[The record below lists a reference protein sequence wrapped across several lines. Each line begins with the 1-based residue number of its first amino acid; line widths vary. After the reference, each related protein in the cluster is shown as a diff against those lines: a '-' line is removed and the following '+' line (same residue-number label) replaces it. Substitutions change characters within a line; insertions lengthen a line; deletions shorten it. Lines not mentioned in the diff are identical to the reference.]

1 MGNAEKKKL
10 TRRLANAYLSS
21 IISIAL
27 VLLLIGIACLVLV
40 NAKSASDY
48 FKESMQISVLMR
60 EEVSESQATAYQTGL
75 AGMPFIRSTHLVT
88 REEGTR
94 ELQDMLGEDFL
105 SVFETS
111 PVPLSVDITLNAE
124 YVSSDS
130 LALILPQLNDP
141 EIVDEVNCQQ
151 NLVDALNTNLKK
163 ISLVL
168 GVLVLLLLFIS
179 FVLINNTVRLSVSAR
194 RFTVHTMQ
202 LVGATRGF
210 IRRPFM
216 RAALLQGLAAS
227 LRATAGSL
235 GTTGN
240 VKSAKNNISGIVEDV
255 WNEYTGEA
263 NNLLLIDANAA
274 PQSLTDSR
282 NPSPTSIQV
291 LIRTQE
297 IKTAEPSAE
306 EIKIQEAAET
316 TFFQRV
322 AQMFKDFWAA
332 ITGIFR

>member
-27 VLLLIGIACLVLV
+27 VLLLIGVACLVLV
-40 NAKSASDY
+40 NARSASDY

-60 EEVSESQATAYQTGL
+60 EEVTESQATAYQTGL
-75 AGMPFIRSTHLVT
+75 AGMPFVRSTHLVT
-88 REEGTR
+88 REEGLR

-111 PVPLSVDITLNAE
+111 PVPLSIDITLNAE

-151 NLVDALNTNLKK
+151 NLIDALNTNLKK

-202 LVGATRGF
+202 LVGATRRF

-227 LRATAGSL
+227 FLALLGLAGLLALLHKSFPRLFDVFTTQGLVAAGAVVVASGVAICLVSSYFVVNRMISL
-235 GTTGN
+235 N
-240 VKSAKNNISGIVEDV
+240 
-255 WNEYTGEA
+255 
-263 NNLLLIDANAA
+263 
-274 PQSLTDSR
+274 
-282 NPSPTSIQV
+282 
-291 LIRTQE
+291 
-297 IKTAEPSAE
+297 
-306 EIKIQEAAET
+306 
-316 TFFQRV
+316 
-322 AQMFKDFWAA
+322 KDDLYY
-332 ITGIFR
+332 

>member
-1 MGNAEKKKL
+1 MGNGEKKKL

-151 NLVDALNTNLKK
+151 NLVEALNTNLKK
-163 ISLVL
+163 ISLVI

-179 FVLINNTVRLSVSAR
+179 FALINNTVRLSVSAR

-227 LRATAGSL
+227 LLALLALAGLLALLHRSFPRLMSIFTAQGL
-235 GTTGN
+235 IIAGAVVAACG
-240 VKSAKNNISGIVEDV
+240 VAIC
-255 WNEYTGEA
+255 
-263 NNLLLIDANAA
+263 LLSSYFVVGRLITLN
-274 PQSLTDSR
+274 
-282 NPSPTSIQV
+282 
-291 LIRTQE
+291 
-297 IKTAEPSAE
+297 
-306 EIKIQEAAET
+306 
-316 TFFQRV
+316 
-322 AQMFKDFWAA
+322 KDDLYY
-332 ITGIFR
+332 

>member
-27 VLLLIGIACLVLV
+27 VLLLIGVACLVLF
-40 NAKSASDY
+40 NARSASDY

-168 GVLVLLLLFIS
+168 GVLVVLLLFIS

-227 LRATAGSL
+227 LLALLGLAG
-235 GTTGN
+235 
-240 VKSAKNNISGIVEDV
+240 
-255 WNEYTGEA
+255 
-263 NNLLLIDANAA
+263 LLALLHR
-274 PQSLTDSR
+274 S
-282 NPSPTSIQV
+282 
-291 LIRTQE
+291 
-297 IKTAEPSAE
+297 
-306 EIKIQEAAET
+306 
-316 TFFQRV
+316 FQRLFSIFTTQGLIV
-322 AQMFKDFWAA
+322 AAAVVVACGVAICLVSSYFVVGRLITLNKDDLYY
-332 ITGIFR
+332 

>member
-27 VLLLIGIACLVLV
+27 VLLLIGVACLVLV
-40 NAKSASDY
+40 NARSASDY

-60 EEVSESQATAYQTGL
+60 EEVTESQATAYQTGL
-75 AGMPFIRSTHLVT
+75 AGMPFVRSTHLVT
-88 REEGTR
+88 REEGLR

-111 PVPLSVDITLNAE
+111 PIPLSIDITLNAE

-151 NLVDALNTNLKK
+151 NLIDALNTNLKK

-202 LVGATRGF
+202 LVGATRRF

-227 LRATAGSL
+227 FLALLGLAGLLALLHKSFPRLFDVFTTQGLVAAGAVVVASGVAICLVSSYFVVNRMISL
-235 GTTGN
+235 N
-240 VKSAKNNISGIVEDV
+240 
-255 WNEYTGEA
+255 
-263 NNLLLIDANAA
+263 
-274 PQSLTDSR
+274 
-282 NPSPTSIQV
+282 
-291 LIRTQE
+291 
-297 IKTAEPSAE
+297 
-306 EIKIQEAAET
+306 
-316 TFFQRV
+316 
-322 AQMFKDFWAA
+322 KDDLYY
-332 ITGIFR
+332 